1 MHDHHAFVLQL
12 ARGQALT
19 ESGSSAGVA
28 RVLNGGSAL
37 GGMRGMNGLGG
48 ALPDE
53 PEMEAAASAAG
64 NIHLNI
70 AAAHQLGRAS
80 AGLPIPIGLLGLVRC
95 SADV

>member
-1 MHDHHAFVLQL
+1 
-12 ARGQALT
+12 
-19 ESGSSAGVA
+19 
-28 RVLNGGSAL
+28 
-37 GGMRGMNGLGG
+37 MNGLGG

-80 AGLPIPIGLLGLVRC
+80 AGLPIPTSIGLLGLVRC
-95 SADV
+95 RADV